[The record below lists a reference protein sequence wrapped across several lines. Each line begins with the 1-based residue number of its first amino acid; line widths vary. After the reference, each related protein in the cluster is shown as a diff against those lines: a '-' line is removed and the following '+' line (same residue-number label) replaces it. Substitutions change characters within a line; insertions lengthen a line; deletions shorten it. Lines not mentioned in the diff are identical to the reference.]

1 MIVSSLQA
9 PPVYLSFHEV
19 YCRGK
24 TERQSFSHVWGYHRK
39 LGKEVLGT
47 VDGKGESGMDMKGVV
62 GLVNGK
68 GGPITDIS
76 WAGG

>member
-39 LGKEVLGT
+39 LGEEVLGT
-47 VDGKGESGMDMKGVV
+47 GGWKRRV
-62 GLVNGK
+62 GNGYE
-68 GGPITDIS
+68 GRS
-76 WAGG
+76 WAGEWKRGADNGY